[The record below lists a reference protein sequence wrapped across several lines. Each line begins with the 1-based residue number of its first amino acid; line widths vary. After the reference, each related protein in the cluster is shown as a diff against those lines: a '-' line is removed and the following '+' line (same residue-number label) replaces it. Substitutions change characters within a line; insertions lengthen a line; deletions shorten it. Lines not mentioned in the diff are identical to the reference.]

1 MAEAKGSLSLDVS
14 KFVSAIEDAK
24 NKLMGL
30 RGALEQSSMVAKA
43 GFKVWDTANTIASSI
58 NNITDQITKMGDA
71 YNTVRGLASKVPN
84 ALKAIQ
90 SAGATAS
97 RALATMSPAL
107 RSVAVGG
114 AAVGIAIFGAVKA
127 FQMVAGAGKAV
138 IGAIGSIIAKMGEL
152 AGKAKDAA
160 VNVAKV
166 VGKGVD
172 AGFKAIGN
180 VAKVAGAGILAVGT
194 AALAAGGFIA
204 NGVKGVFDMGD
215 ELKTLRDRTGASI
228 PFIMDLQKQFKG
240 VGLSGDAVGPM
251 LNTMQRSLTGV
262 NSEGEPTNK
271 MFERLGLKTE
281 ELSKMT
287 PDEAFKKIGST
298 IANLKTPAERTAASL
313 GIFGKAGGAMTAV
326 FADENFGKIGTNLT
340 GSARVM
346 AENAD
351 TFAAISIQLKQ
362 SGAMFKDFFVQIAG
376 KVGGPLLAIMNAF
389 QGGDFLAGVGEK
401 IGTVLGNG
409 LTILANAIQQGKIFE
424 LLQVGFEASIMFGA
438 DFLARAFSAGIETL
452 IEEWK
457 TGLVKDGI
465 QALITGFASAT
476 QVMYGYLMK
485 IFQTPI
491 IYFQAGIQTAIEK
504 LLEGLGNIPFLGD
517 KLGLKDFKASS
528 FGENAE
534 SIKAQGGL
542 GFGTE
547 GKSADTM
554 IEEGKKGFIDS
565 FTRLGSDVGKVGE
578 IFQQKLSQQ
587 SEVISGT
594 TDKMKELKNL
604 TGTLVT
610 PIAKTES
617 KAGQVIADGTD
628 LGGPAGAKSKGG
640 QEAISSLQKI
650 GGGGGAFAGDPML
663 RNSDKQVKLQEEA
676 NAMWKQVIDK
686 SNPRGSDGRLEPKLT

>member
-24 NKLMGL
+24 NKLLGL
-30 RGALEQSSMVAKA
+30 REALEQSSAVAKI
-43 GFKVWDTANTIASSI
+43 GFKVWDTA
-58 NNITDQITKMGDA
+58 DQIAKKIKDIADSVNDMKEAYDIVKNVVTKI
-71 YNTVRGLASKVPN
+71 PN

-90 SAGATAS
+90 SAGQSAS
-97 RALATMSPAL
+97 KVLQNMPPAL
-107 RSVAVGG
+107 RGIAVAGAGVAV
-114 AAVGIAIFGAVKA
+114 AIYATVKG
-127 FQMVAGAGKAV
+127 FQMVIGAGKAV
-138 IGAIGSIIAKMGEL
+138 IGAIGSIIGKMAEL
-152 AGKAKDAA
+152 ANRAKDAA

-172 AGFKAIGN
+172 AGFKVIGN
-180 VAKVAGAGILAVGT
+180 VAKVAGAGILALGT
-194 AALAAGGFIA
+194 AAVGAGAFIA
-204 NGVKGVFDMGD
+204 HGVEGVFEMGD

-228 PFIMDLQKQFKG
+228 PFIMDLQKAFKG
-240 VGLSGDAVGPM
+240 VGMSGDAVGPM

-271 MFERLGLKTE
+271 MFERLGLSAE
-281 ELSKMT
+281 ELSKMS
-287 PDEAFKKIGST
+287 PSDAFKKIGST
-298 IANLKTPAERTAASL
+298 IAGLKSPAERTAASL
-313 GIFGKAGGAMTAV
+313 AIFGKAGGAMTAV
-326 FADENFGKIGTNLT
+326 FADENFGKIGNNLT
-340 GSARVM
+340 GSAKIM

-351 TFAAISIQLKQ
+351 TFSAISVALKQ
-362 SGAMFKDFFVQIAG
+362 SGSMFKDFFVQIAG
-376 KVGGPLLAIMNAF
+376 KVGAPLLAIMNAF

-401 IGTVLGNG
+401 IGTVLGDG

-528 FGENAE
+528 FGENVA
-534 SIKAQGGL
+534 SIKEQGGL
-542 GFGTE
+542 GFGSE
-547 GKSADTM
+547 GKNADTM
-554 IEEGKKGFIDS
+554 IEEGKKGFIES
-565 FTRLGSDVGKVGE
+565 FTRLGTDIGKVGE
-578 IFQQKLSQQ
+578 IFQEKLSQQ

-594 TDKMKELKNL
+594 TEKMKELKNL
-604 TGTLVT
+604 TGTLST
-610 PIAKTES
+610 PIAKAES
-617 KAGQVIADGTD
+617 KAGQVLENGTD
-628 LGGPAGAKSKGG
+628 LSPQAKKEKAGEA
-640 QEAISSLQKI
+640 AISSLQKI
-650 GGGGGAFAGDPML
+650 GGGGGAFGGDPLL
-663 RNSDKQVKLQEEA
+663 RNSEKQVKLQEEA
-676 NAMWKQVIDK
+676 NAMWKQVIAD
-686 SNPRGSDGRLEPKLT
+686 SSPRNAQGKLEPKLA

>member
-14 KFVSAIEDAK
+14 KFVSAIENAK

-58 NNITDQITKMGDA
+58 NNITDQINAMGQA
-71 YNTVRGLASKVPN
+71 YDTVRGLASKVPN

-90 SAGATAS
+90 NAGASAS
-97 RALATMSPAL
+97 KMLATMSPAL

-114 AAVGIAIFGAVKA
+114 AAVGIAIFGTVKA

-152 AGKAKDAA
+152 AGKARDAA

-271 MFERLGLKTE
+271 MFERLGLSTE
-281 ELSKMT
+281 ELSKMS

-340 GSARVM
+340 GSAKVM

-351 TFAAISIQLKQ
+351 TFAAISIQLKE
-362 SGAMFKDFFVQIAG
+362 SGATFKDFFTQIAG
-376 KVGGPLLAIMNAF
+376 KVGAPILAIMNAF
-389 QGGDFLAGVGEK
+389 KGGDFLAGVGEK
-401 IGTVLGNG
+401 IGTVLGDG

-424 LLQVGFEASIMFGA
+424 LLQVGFEASIMAGA
-438 DFLARAFSAGIETL
+438 DFMARAFGAAIEAVIDL
-452 IEEWK
+452 WK
-457 TGLVKDGI
+457 NGLVKDGI

-542 GFGTE
+542 GFGTD
-547 GKSADTM
+547 GKNADTM
-554 IEEGKKGFIDS
+554 IAEGKKGFADS
-565 FTRLGSDVGKVGE
+565 LATISNVAQTAGATFQDKFAKQGE
-578 IFQQKLSQQ
+578 I
-587 SEVISGT
+587 ISGASE
-594 TDKMKELKNL
+594 KMQQFKNL
-604 TGTLVT
+604 AGTLST
-610 PIAKTES
+610 PIAKAES

-628 LGGPAGAKSKGG
+628 LGGPAGGKSKGG

-650 GGGGGAFAGDPML
+650 GGGGGAFGGDPL
-663 RNSDKQVKLQEEA
+663 VQNSDKQVKLQEEA
-676 NAMWKQVIDK
+676 NAMWKQLVSEFSTK
-686 SNPRGSDGRLEPKLT
+686 NTAGKLEPKLS